1 MFKVKGYIIGIIEI
15 LLFLYGSETLRKYYY
30 PLGNIDTITYFWI
43 MMTILTMYWE
53 CAFICQYDYV
63 ADLSN
68 QYIVENKNVWESSF
82 DLSFII
88 PWKLSPIFYA
98 DYAAY
103 ADREYMLKNRDWS
116 RIIEGTHAIFC
127 GLFSTMAIINKK
139 RNLHNKFLITLAVS
153 MGSQLMNSILYMCSY
168 FIELNEPYSINYN
181 SEEFPAGYML
191 YKRPFMWV
199 NIFWTVMP
207 VYVIWTMLIQNQYGF
222 KKQ

>member
-168 FIELNEPYSINYN
+168 FIELNKKNEKEKKYILFSFGNVDKLN
-181 SEEFPAGYML
+181 VC
-191 YKRPFMWV
+191 KRESCVRDKMCHV
-199 NIFWTVMP
+199 KESNILVDSKC
-207 VYVIWTMLIQNQYGF
+207 V
-222 KKQ
+222 